1 MNQKSTILN
10 SLNDTVNQFNTF
22 IENLNQ
28 VEFEVNPNHKWSAGQ
43 DLVHLIKLLRILNI
57 AYSLPKYLLK
67 VLYGSNTKATRSF
80 DQLKLQYKTALA
92 GGAKSPALYLPK
104 PVVFDAK
111 ENLIKKHQALNQ
123 NFIDKINK
131 LSEADLDTIQ
141 LPHPIL
147 GKVTLGEMAFFTS
160 FHTEHHYELLQSK
173 LNHLIRK

>member
-1 MNQKSTILN
+1 MHQKSTILN
-10 SLNDTVNQFNTF
+10 ALNDTVNQFNAF

-28 VEFEVNPNHKWSAGQ
+28 AEFEVNPNHKWSAGQ

-57 AYSLPKYLLK
+57 GYALPKGLLK
-67 VLYGSNTKATRSF
+67 MLYGSNKKATRSF

-92 GGAKSPALYLPK
+92 GGAKSPALYIPK
-104 PVVFDAK
+104 PVLFDAK
-111 ENLIKKHQALNQ
+111 ENLIKKHQALNEK
-123 NFIDKINK
+123 FIAKISK
-131 LSEADLDTIQ
+131 LTETDLDTIQ

-173 LNHLIRK
+173 LKK